1 MFKRLV
7 KSSRKNIF
15 YPIKNEEYRIFF
27 EKNYL
32 NDWVKTQCLCE
43 GENNKEILVSNFD
56 RHNVSFKTVIC
67 TNCGL
72 MRAKNYLNNDALRNF
87 YKYHYRRLTTKLS
100 PKKKFEQQYQTSKR
114 KGRYALIEK
123 YIDLNN
129 KVIFD
134 IGGASGGFLHP
145 YIKKIAALF
154 LIMMS
159 SIQIM
164 RNKGVL

>member
-100 PKKKFEQQYQTSKR
+100 PKKKF
-114 KGRYALIEK
+114 
-123 YIDLNN
+123 
-129 KVIFD
+129 
-134 IGGASGGFLHP
+134 
-145 YIKKIAALF
+145 
-154 LIMMS
+154 
-159 SIQIM
+159 
-164 RNKGVL
+164 